1 MTDNFYTNC
10 PAKID
15 YRELTDYRLNAII
28 NDDIKT
34 KNGIT
39 NEEDFRQFIKDKGTS
54 AVYIMPN
61 QCWHTS
67 NVHIYNTRQ
76 DPSTFTTE
84 AINSSNNIKNIT
96 QQFYKKMNN

>member
-28 NDDIKT
+28 NDDIKA
-34 KNGIT
+34 KYGIT
-39 NEEDFRQFIKDKGTS
+39 NEEDYRQFIKDKGMS
-54 AVYIMPN
+54 INKMPN

-76 DPSTFTTE
+76 DPFTFTTE

>member
-28 NDDIKT
+28 NDDIKA
-34 KNGIT
+34 KHGIT
-39 NEEDFRQFIKDKGTS
+39 NEEDYRQFIKDNGMSINK
-54 AVYIMPN
+54 MPN
-61 QCWHTS
+61 QCWNTS
-67 NVHIYNTRQ
+67 NVHIYSTRQ
-76 DPSTFTTE
+76 DPSTFITE
-84 AINSSNNIKNIT
+84 AVNSSNNIKNIT

>member
-28 NDDIKT
+28 NDDIKA
-34 KNGIT
+34 KYGIT
-39 NEEDFRQFIKDKGTS
+39 NEEDYRQFIKDKGMS
-54 AVYIMPN
+54 INKMPN
-61 QCWHTS
+61 QCWNTS
-67 NVHIYNTRQ
+67 NVHIYSTRQ
-76 DPSTFTTE
+76 DPSTFATE
-84 AINSSNNIKNIT
+84 AINSSNNIKNIA

>member
-28 NDDIKT
+28 NDDIKA
-34 KNGIT
+34 KYGIT
-39 NEEDFRQFIKDKGTS
+39 NEEDYRQFIKDNGMSINK
-54 AVYIMPN
+54 IPN
-61 QCWHTS
+61 QCWYTS
-67 NVHIYNTRQ
+67 TVHIYNTRQ
-76 DPSTFTTE
+76 DPFTFTTE